1 MKCSR
6 SQIIRPVHK
15 VPEIRFEDQRLTS
28 FSGLVIYQ
36 VLFGVLRFKV
46 RLRRCFAHRQDSGA
60 YRHDVIALLLVVH
73 LIIGYRW
80 LRDIAY
86 YKDDPMVMRVLGL
99 RQLPDVSTVS
109 RILRTTDARSI
120 WNIRGLCRQLV
131 LDRLRQMRVARVTL
145 DFDGSVVSTHGR
157 MIEGTAVGFNKN
169 KKGMRSYYPL
179 FCTVAQTGQVFDV
192 HHRPGNVHDSNGAKE
207 FILACVRAIRGQLP
221 HVQIEARMDSAF
233 FSDEIVTLLDALG
246 VEFTLSVP
254 FERFA
259 QLKQMID
266 ARKRWRYL
274 QPDWWYFEN
283 GWKPKAWNSRYRF
296 LFLRHRS
303 KEIRKEPVQ
312 LDLFVPHE
320 YGYAFKVI
328 VTNRKIR
335 AKKVL
340 VYHNGRGAQESV
352 FGELKSQGQMD
363 YLAVRRLCGNQLYML
378 CAILAHNLNRDLQMS
393 TQSRQRGTTE
403 RRAPL
408 WQFDGLETTR
418 RNLIQRAGRLTEP
431 QGKLTLTMS
440 ANTKVMHQLTYY
452 LQNLQEAA

>member
-1 MKCSR
+1 
-6 SQIIRPVHK
+6 
-15 VPEIRFEDQRLTS
+15 
-28 FSGLVIYQ
+28 VIYQ
-36 VLFGVLRFKV
+36 VLFRVLGFKE
-46 RLRRCFAHRQDSGA
+46 RLRRCFAHRQDTGA

-86 YKDDPMVMRVLGL
+86 YKDDPMVLRVLGL
-99 RQLPDVSTVS
+99 RQMPDVSTVS
-109 RILRTTDARSI
+109 RILRSTDARSI
-120 WNIRGLCRQLV
+120 WNVRELCRELV
-131 LDRLRQMRVARVTL
+131 IDRLRQMRIGRVTL

-157 MIEGTAVGFNKN
+157 MIEGTAVGFNKQ

-192 HHRPGNVHDSNGAKE
+192 HHRPGNVHDSNGAQQ
-207 FILACVRAIRGQLP
+207 FILACIRAIRAHLP
-221 HVQIEARMDSAF
+221 GVQIEARMDSAF
-233 FSDEIVTLLDALG
+233 FSDQIVTLLDALG
-246 VEFTLSVP
+246 VQFTLSVP

-259 QLKQMID
+259 QLKQMIE

-274 QPDWWYFEN
+274 QSDWAYFEN
-283 GWKPKAWNSRYRF
+283 GWKPMSWESKYRF
-296 LFLRHRS
+296 LFLRHRT

-320 YGYAFKVI
+320 YEYTFKVI
-328 VTNRKIR
+328 VTNRKIK

-340 VYHNGRGAQESV
+340 VYHNGRGAQENV

-378 CAILAHNLNRDLQMS
+378 SAILAHNLNRDLQMRS
-393 TQSRQRGTTE
+393 QRRHRGTTE
-403 RRAPL
+403 SRAPL
-408 WQFDGLETTR
+408 WEFDELETTR

-431 QGKLTLTMS
+431 QRRLTLTMS
-440 ANTKVMHQLTYY
+440 ANAKVKEQLTHY
-452 LQNLQEAA
+452 LESLQEAA

>member
-1 MKCSR
+1 VKCSR
-6 SQIIRPVHK
+6 SQVVRPVHK

-36 VLFGVLRFKV
+36 VLFRVLGFKN
-46 RLRRCFAHRQDSGA
+46 RLRRCFAHRQDTGA

-73 LIIGYRW
+73 LVIGYRW

-86 YKDDPMVMRVLGL
+86 YKEDPMVMRVLGL

-120 WNIRGLCRQLV
+120 WNVRGLCRQLV
-131 LDRLRQMRVARVTL
+131 IDRLRQMRIGRVTL

-157 MIEGTAVGFNKN
+157 MIEGTAVGFNKQ

-179 FCTVAQTGQVFDV
+179 FCTIAQTGQVFDV
-192 HHRPGNVHDSNGAKE
+192 HHRPGNVHDSNGAKA
-207 FILACVRAIRGQLP
+207 FILACIRAIRAELP
-221 HVQIEARMDSAF
+221 GVRIEARMDSAF

-259 QLKQMID
+259 QLKQMVE

-274 QPDWWYFEN
+274 QPDWGYFEN
-283 GWKPKAWNSRYRF
+283 GWKPKSWERKYRF
-296 LFLRHRS
+296 LFLRHRT
-303 KEIRKEPVQ
+303 KEIRREPVQ
-312 LDLFVPHE
+312 LDLFIPHE
-320 YGYAFKVI
+320 HGYAFKVI
-328 VTNRKIR
+328 VTNRKIK

-340 VYHNGRGAQESV
+340 VYHNGRGAQENV

-378 CAILAHNLNRDLQMS
+378 TAILAHNLNRDLQMAS
-393 TQSRQRGTTE
+393 QRRHRGTTE

-408 WQFDGLETTR
+408 WQFDELETTR
-418 RNLIQRAGRLTEP
+418 RNLLQRAGRLTEP
-431 QGKLTLTMS
+431 QGRLTLTMS
-440 ANTKVMHQLTYY
+440 ANTKVKQQLTYY
-452 LQNLQEAA
+452 LDSLQKAA

>member
-1 MKCSR
+1 VKSSR
-6 SQIIRPVHK
+6 SQVIRPVHK
-15 VPEIRFEDQRLTS
+15 IPDIRFEDQRLTS

-36 VLFGVLRFKV
+36 VLFRVLGLKN
-46 RLRRCFAHRQDSGA
+46 RLRSCFAHRQDTGA

-73 LIIGYRW
+73 LVIGYRW

-99 RQLPDVSTVS
+99 RQMPDVSTVS

-120 WNIRGLCRQLV
+120 WNVRGLCRDLV
-131 LDRLRQMRVARVTL
+131 IERLGQMRIRRVTL

-157 MIEGTAVGFNKN
+157 MIEGTAVGFNKQ

-179 FCTVAQTGQVFDV
+179 FCTIAQTGQAFDV
-192 HHRPGNVHDSNGAKE
+192 HHRPGNVHDSNGAQE
-207 FILACVRAIRGQLP
+207 FILACIRAIRAHLP
-221 HVQIEARMDSAF
+221 GVRIEARMDSAF

-254 FERFA
+254 FERFG
-259 QLKQMID
+259 QLKQMIE

-274 QPDWWYFEN
+274 QPDWGYFEN
-283 GWKPKAWNSRYRF
+283 GWKPKSWGKKYRF
-296 LFLRHRS
+296 LFLRHRT

-312 LDLFVPHE
+312 LDLFIPHA

-328 VTNRKIR
+328 VTNRKIK

-340 VYHNGRGAQESV
+340 VYHNGRGAQENV

-378 CAILAHNLNRDLQMS
+378 SAILAHNLNRDFQMAS
-393 TQSRQRGTTE
+393 QRRHRGTTE

-408 WQFDGLETTR
+408 WEFDELETTR
-418 RNLIQRAGRLTEP
+418 RTLIQRAGRLTEP
-431 QGKLTLTMS
+431 QGRLTLTMS
-440 ANTKVMHQLTYY
+440 ANTKVKQQLTHY
-452 LQNLQEAA
+452 LDSLKRAA